1 MMATYNNNNA
11 HPLPSAPVGGASM
24 LPPQPQPVQYAQ
36 HHQQSQQQQ
45 PQQYQQTPQ
54 QMSRRE
60 SQASRP
66 KSRSFSFRS
75 DRSHSQKGAVMA
87 SQKLEPETHAE
98 KEAKRLHS
106 KADPTMAM
114 VEAEPSAVAATVKSS
129 LAPLRSI
136 VHKDNNGNPIA
147 EPDKSNPTRYRWER
161 PLDTIR
167 SFEAAIDGGYTRKSS
182 YPNEN
187 ESTNFSRRSSY
198 YTQNNNNARYPQD
211 SYYGRP
217 QSHMPTSTSAYDL
230 RQSLHGRGDSYYDQ
244 GNFNNNGGYYNGN
257 SYGNGNGP
265 RQRYSRIQSE
275 PQIHGHMGRPDQM
288 NGQNNIYPIPNNHRS
303 YETVASGAGSSG
315 TSGEPAGYQ
324 TDPTSSDNSSIERR
338 QSPSKPNMMGQGYQ
352 GYPGHQNGGYQQN
365 GGYGGYNGG
374 PKRAS
379 PPIQLSSAPMQ
390 QQQPPM
396 NQMGQMQNGA
406 PMAPIKNVISRKP
419 TNSSQQPSQTL
430 AAPAAADKRKSWFS
444 KRFSRQN

>member
-1 MMATYNNNNA
+1 MMATYNNNNNNNA
-11 HPLPSAPVGGASM
+11 HPLPAAPVGGASM
-24 LPPQPQPVQYAQ
+24 APPAPVQYAQ
-36 HHQQSQQQQ
+36 HHQQGQQQP
-45 PQQYQQTPQ
+45 PQQYQQAPP

-75 DRSHSQKGAVMA
+75 DRSHSQKGTILA

-114 VEAEPSAVAATVKSS
+114 VEAEPS
-129 LAPLRSI
+129 
-136 VHKDNNGNPIA
+136 

-182 YPNEN
+182 YPNE
-187 ESTNFSRRSSY
+187 ESTTFSRRSSY
-198 YTQNNNNARYPQD
+198 YTQSNNNARYPQD

-230 RQSLHGRGDSYYDQ
+230 RQSLHGRGESYYDQ
-244 GNFNNNGGYYNGN
+244 GGYNNNNNNNNNGGGGSYNG
-257 SYGNGNGP
+257 SYYGNGNGP

-315 TSGEPAGYQ
+315 TGGEPAGYQ

-338 QSPSKPNMMGQGYQ
+338 QSPSKLNMMGQGGQ
-352 GYPGHQNGGYQQN
+352 AYPGYQNGAYQNGGYNN
-365 GGYGGYNGG
+365 GGYNNGG

-390 QQQPPM
+390 QQQQQPPV
-396 NQMGQMQNGA
+396 NQMSQMQNGA

-419 TNSSQQPSQTL
+419 TNSSQQAAQKL
-430 AAPAAADKRKSWFS
+430 AAPAAAEKRKSWFS